1 MNLQESIRRIL
12 REEEDKYDDKVGKTF
27 WFEYHCYE
35 SPESCDAEIWYRSHQ
50 KVKVIGVSEWSYDD
64 KEWRQE
70 DGNPRVYLVQWEDGF
85 QYDVFEDEL
94 MESPN
99 EFYRPSPPKRKIQEN
114 IRRILREEDY
124 SPAGKEIIPNEI
136 VVHKSN
142 PLWRKNILE
151 TGLQTSVGD
160 CYSTYAGYGEKCIPA
175 IFATNSTNKRS
186 WFDSTYDDDI
196 WFIDTT
202 IIPDVKWYKDR
213 HFESTKK
220 HIVTFQNIPS
230 EALTLKYEGS
240 GRNDFL
246 EESIRRI
253 SEELS
258 NEKPSFLSAIK
269 KFGLYYFM
277 ETTQIPFT
285 DIILKIGEPTR
296 DIIER
301 YIIDFIMDEGE
312 THHYG
317 NDYVSELYVDI
328 NLYLTGLKVID
339 KIISDGNLLEI
350 EVTEYERGHY
360 GYNEEIANYI
370 NESKEF
376 DDGVIYEIFN
386 TIRKKKDFQRR

>member
-12 REEEDKYDDKVGKTF
+12 RE
-27 WFEYHCYE
+27 
-35 SPESCDAEIWYRSHQ
+35 
-50 KVKVIGVSEWSYDD
+50 
-64 KEWRQE
+64 
-70 DGNPRVYLVQWEDGF
+70 
-85 QYDVFEDEL
+85 
-94 MESPN
+94 
-99 EFYRPSPPKRKIQEN
+99 
-114 IRRILREEDY
+114 DY
-124 SPAGKEIIPNEI
+124 SPAGKEIIPNSI

-175 IFATNSTNKRS
+175 IFATNSTNKRA

-196 WFIDTT
+196 WEINTEM
-202 IIPDVKWYKDR
+202 IPDVKWYKDR
-213 HFESTKK
+213 HFESIKK

-246 EESIRRI
+246 EESM

-258 NEKPSFLSAIK
+258 NEKPSFLTAIK

-277 ETTQIPFT
+277 ETTQISFT

-296 DIIER
+296 DILER
-301 YIIDFIMDEGE
+301 YIIDFVLDEGE
-312 THHYG
+312 EYYDEEMVEDG
-317 NDYVSELYVDI
+317 EFYVTID
-328 NLYLTGLKVID
+328 LYLTGMKVID
-339 KIISDGNLLEI
+339 KVITDGNLLKI
-350 EVTEYERGHY
+350 EVTEYERSH
-360 GYNEEIANYI
+360 GYNEEVANYI

-376 DDGVIYEIFN
+376 SDGIIYEIFN
-386 TIRKKKDFQRR
+386 TVRKRKEFRRR